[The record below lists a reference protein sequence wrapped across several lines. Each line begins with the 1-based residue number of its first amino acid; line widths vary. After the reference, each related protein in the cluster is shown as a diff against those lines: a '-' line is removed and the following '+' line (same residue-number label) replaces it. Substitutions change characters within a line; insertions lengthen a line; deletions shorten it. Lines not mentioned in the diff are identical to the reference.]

1 MDQKIKD
8 NHKKKKLTVAGP
20 YFRYLGTKEWTVI
33 ENSLKDLEDN
43 QDIKIT
49 TVPEY
54 VTGYVVK
61 RLLDEGLIKG
71 KKVSQNYGS
80 KSRENM

>member
-1 MDQKIKD
+1 MANRFDQMDQKIKTKRN
-8 NHKKKKLTVAGP
+8 NHKKKTSVVAGP
-20 YFRYLGTKEWTVI
+20 YSHYLGTKEWIVI

-61 RLLDEGLIKG
+61 KLHDEGLIKG
-71 KKVSQNYGS
+71 K
-80 KSRENM
+80 